1 MKNWKKAL
9 ALVLALSLCVCLL
22 AACGGTTSTNTTT
35 NDADKAAD
43 TEAGGE
49 LIMATNAAFPPFEF
63 TTSNGLV
70 GEYDGIDV
78 AIAQKIAEKAGK
90 TLKVSDMEFDGI
102 IAAVSTGKVDM
113 GIAGMT
119 ITEERKNNVDFS
131 DPYYVAEQV
140 IVVPEDS
147 DIASAEDLKN
157 DKKVGVVIGY
167 TADTIVTEDL
177 ALDEANIVRA
187 NRGIDVVQ
195 DVKNGRLDAV
205 VIDSYTGIKL
215 AESTGL
221 KVVEDEEAFA
231 AEEYAIAV
239 KKGNSELLET
249 INATLAEMK
258 ENGEIEELAAKYN
271 DTAVEEEGAE
281 ADVEASAES
290 ETQAEDEASEGEVS
304 EGEAPAAE

>member
-70 GEYDGIDV
+70 GEYDGIDI

-119 ITEERKNNVDFS
+119 VTEERKNNVDFS

-177 ALDEANIVRA
+177 AHDEANIVRA

-271 DTAVEEEGAE
+271 DTAVEE
-281 ADVEASAES
+281 
-290 ETQAEDEASEGEVS
+290 
-304 EGEAPAAE
+304 

>member
-1 MKNWKKAL
+1 MKNLKK
-9 ALVLALSLCVCLL
+9 VLAVILAMSLCVCLL
-22 AACGGTTSTNTTT
+22 AACGGSSQ
-35 NDADKAAD
+35 DAASGGA
-43 TEAGGE
+43 ESGNESGGE

-70 GEYDGIDV
+70 GEYDGIDI

-119 ITEERKNNVDFS
+119 VTEERKNNVDFS

-140 IVVPEDS
+140 IVVPEDNT
-147 DIASAEDLKN
+147 DITSAEDLKN
-157 DKKVGVVIGY
+157 GKKVGVVIGY
-167 TADTIVTEDL
+167 TADNIVTDDL
-177 ALDEANIVRA
+177 ALDEGNIVRA

-205 VIDSYTGIKL
+205 VIDSYTGKKL

-221 KVVEDEEAFA
+221 KVVEDTEAFA
-231 AEEYAIAV
+231 SEEYAVAV
-239 KKGNSELLET
+239 KKGNTELLEV
-249 INATLAEMK
+249 INSTLAEMK
-258 ENGEIEELAAKYN
+258 ESGEIEELAAKYN
-271 DTAVEEEGAE
+271 DTAVDETGEEVA
-281 ADVEASAES
+281 A
-290 ETQAEDEASEGEVS
+290 EGESV
-304 EGEAPAAE
+304 GEAAAE